1 MSDRIPLRNQ
11 IAAVRL
17 ELEQRKL
24 SRGKMSRA
32 EAEYQLTRLE
42 AAVVTLEWLEANEDR
57 IKGASGQ

>member
-32 EAEYQLTRLE
+32 EAEYQLARLE
-42 AAVVTLEWLEANEDR
+42 AAVATLEWLEANEDR
-57 IKGASGQ
+57 IKGALSS